1 MCIFSWTA
9 SASCQDIRFSDGS
22 RFCFDIKK
30 VDSKTFDAQVSSKS
44 TSSSISCTLTLPNN
58 RTVTL
63 SNCEWRF
70 TYDGNDVWGIHLR
83 ATWRTSYD
91 LLANYDFRNWTFDW
105 SYSSSSS
112 SYYNDYYPE
121 FTSISNSRPSRD
133 QWVDVTLKVKRS
145 SSSYDYYDWRV
156 DFYVERYNWGSWSR
170 ASSYEYDLDKSTY
183 TFSRSD
189 WWEKRFYSFVRFR
202 ESWEYRLVA
211 ELRDNGEK
219 TYETFNVDGYYS
231 DNSSSSSSYSAREI
245 SVYSISPSNPST
257 YEWVDV
263 SIRAIASNWNIASNY
278 NKRVKIEVQQYT
290 NGSWKTAS
298 FSDYDLSQESYTFS
312 TSDDWRKTFN
322 SLVRF
327 RRTWEY
333 RLKFTEEYDSSVYG
347 TKTINV
353 DTTSS
358 NDNSYYSSSSY
369 NAKEL
374 SVYSVSSSNPST
386 YQWINVTLRAIASN
400 GSVASNYNKRVR
412 IEVQEYRNGSWRSAN
427 SSDYDL
433 DKTSY
438 TFSTSDN
445 WIKTFNSLV
454 RFRTSWEFR
463 LMFTED
469 NDSSVY
475 WSRTIN
481 VGWSSSSSSYS
492 SSYNAKELYVYSV
505 SSSNPSTYQ
514 WINVTL
520 RAIAS
525 NWSIA
530 SNYNKRVRIEV
541 QEYRNGSWRSA
552 SSSDYDL
559 DRSTYTFS
567 TSDNW
572 VKTFSSLVRFRTN
585 WEFRLKFTE
594 DNDSSVYGT
603 KTINVGWSSSSSSY
617 SSSYNAK
624 ELYVY
629 SVSSSNPSTYQWI
642 NVTLRAIAS
651 NWSIASNY
659 NKRVRIEV
667 QEYRNGSWRSA
678 SSSDY
683 DLDRS
688 TYTFS
693 TSDNW
698 VKTFSSLVRF
708 RTNWEFR
715 LKFTEDNDSS
725 VYGTKTINVGGYSSS
740 SSYYYD
746 DYYYNRSSSYYGN
759 FTDSE
764 LKKIRAIY
772 DIWDNVISSLERDYP
787 NLRNSSSWRS
797 RSDTF
802 KRDMKDIL
810 TDSRSSSFRNWSDFY
825 EWFMD
830 WLSYTTR
837 TR

>member
-1 MCIFSWTA
+1 MITNIYEKNHLTNWEICKKLVVIRLIVLAFFPNKFNNRLLAIYSILLFIILLTFLFKYIYNISFDRKIFYLLYYITMKKLLLLATFLVWWMCFFSWTA
-9 SASCQDIRFSDGS
+9 SASCQDIRFSDGG
-22 RFCFDIKK
+22 RFCFDIKRI
-30 VDSKTFDAQVSSKS
+30 DSKTFEAQVSSKS

-58 RTVTL
+58 KTVSL
-63 SNCEWRF
+63 SNCEGRF
-70 TYDGNDVWGIHLR
+70 TYDGNDVWGIHLK
-83 ATWRTSYD
+83 ATWKTTYD
-91 LLANYDFRNWTFDW
+91 LLTNYDFRNWTFDW

-112 SYYNDYYPE
+112 SYYYNDYYPE

-133 QWVDVTLKVKRS
+133 QWVDVTLRVKRS
-145 SSSYDYYDWRV
+145 GSSYNYDWRV
-156 DFYVERYNWGSWSR
+156 DFYVERYNWGSWSK

-189 WWEKRFYSFVRFR
+189 WWEVRLYSFIRFR
-202 ESWEYRLVA
+202 ESWEYRLIA

-231 DNSSSSSSYSAREI
+231 DSSSSSLYDAREI

-263 SIRAIASNWNIASNY
+263 SIRAIASNWSIASNY
-278 NKRVKIEVQQYT
+278 NKKVKIEVQQYT

-298 FSDYDLSQESYTFS
+298 FSDYDLNQESYSFS

-347 TKTINV
+347 TKTIDV

-358 NDNSYYSSSSY
+358 NDNSYYNSSSY

-400 GSVASNYNKRVR
+400 GTVASNYNKKVR

-433 DKTSY
+433 DKTTY

-445 WIKTFNSLV
+445 WVKTFNSLV

-463 LMFTED
+463 LKFTED

-475 WSRTIN
+475 WTRTIN
-481 VGWSSSSSSYS
+481 VGSSSSSSNYS

-505 SSSNPSTYQ
+505 SSSSPSTYQ

-525 NWSIA
+525 NGSIA

-559 DRSTYTFS
+559 DRTTYTFS

-594 DNDSSVYGT
+594 DNDSSVYWT
-603 KTINVGWSSSSSSY
+603 
-617 SSSYNAK
+617 
-624 ELYVY
+624 
-629 SVSSSNPSTYQWI
+629 
-642 NVTLRAIAS
+642 R
-651 NWSIASNY
+651 
-659 NKRVRIEV
+659 
-667 QEYRNGSWRSA
+667 
-678 SSSDY
+678 
-683 DLDRS
+683 
-688 TYTFS
+688 
-693 TSDNW
+693 
-698 VKTFSSLVRF
+698 
-708 RTNWEFR
+708 
-715 LKFTEDNDSS
+715 
-725 VYGTKTINVGGYSSS
+725 TINVGGYSYS

-746 DYYYNRSSSYYGN
+746 YYYDNYRSSSYYGN

-802 KRDMKDIL
+802 QRNMKDVLI
-810 TDSRSSSFRNWSDFY
+810 DSRSSSFRNWSDFY

-830 WLSYTTR
+830 WLSYTTKIR
-837 TR
+837 

>member
-1 MCIFSWTA
+1 MKKLLLLATFLVGWMCFFSWTA
-9 SASCQDIRFSDGS
+9 SASCQDVRFSDGS
-22 RFCFDIKK
+22 RFCFDIRKI
-30 VDSKTFDAQVSSKS
+30 DSKTFEAQVSSKS

-70 TYDGNDVWGIHLR
+70 TYDGNDVWGIYLR
-83 ATWRTSYD
+83 ATGRSTYD

-105 SYSSSSS
+105 SYNSSSS
-112 SYYNDYYPE
+112 SYYNNGYYPE

-133 QWVDVTLKVKRS
+133 QWVDVTLRVKRS
-145 SSSYDYYDWRV
+145 GSSSDYDWRV

-170 ASSYEYDLDKSTY
+170 ASSYEYDLDKTTY

-189 WWEKRFYSFVRFR
+189 WWEVRLYNFVRFR

-211 ELRDNGEK
+211 ELRDNWEK

-231 DNSSSSSSYSAREI
+231 DSSSSSSSYSAREI
-245 SVYSISPSNPST
+245 SVYSTSPSNPST

-263 SIRAIASNWNIASNY
+263 SIRAITSNWSIASNY

-353 DTTSS
+353 DRTGS
-358 NDNSYYSSSSY
+358 NDNSSYNSSSY
-369 NAKEL
+369 NAREL

-386 YQWINVTLRAIASN
+386 YQWINVTLRALTN
-400 GSVASNYNKRVR
+400 NWSVASNYNKRVR
-412 IEVQEYRNGSWRSAN
+412 IEVQEYRNGSWRSAS

-505 SSSNPSTYQ
+505 SSSNPSTNQ
-514 WINVTL
+514 WISVTL
-520 RAIAS
+520 RALAS
-525 NWSIA
+525 NGSIA

-594 DNDSSVYGT
+594 DNDSSVYWT
-603 KTINVGWSSSSSSY
+603 RTINVGW
-617 SSSYNAK
+617 
-624 ELYVY
+624 
-629 SVSSSNPSTYQWI
+629 
-642 NVTLRAIAS
+642 
-651 NWSIASNY
+651 
-659 NKRVRIEV
+659 
-667 QEYRNGSWRSA
+667 
-678 SSSDY
+678 
-683 DLDRS
+683 
-688 TYTFS
+688 
-693 TSDNW
+693 
-698 VKTFSSLVRF
+698 
-708 RTNWEFR
+708 
-715 LKFTEDNDSS
+715 
-725 VYGTKTINVGGYSSS
+725 YSSS
-740 SSYYYD
+740 SRYYDDYYYD
-746 DYYYNRSSSYYGN
+746 DYYRSSNYYYGN

-787 NLRNSSSWRS
+787 RLRNSSSWRS

-802 KRDMKDIL
+802 RRDMKDVL
-810 TDSRSSSFRNWSDFY
+810 ADSRSSAFRNWSDFY
-825 EWFMD
+825 DWFMD
-830 WLSYTTR
+830 WLSYTTK

>member
-1 MCIFSWTA
+1 M
-9 SASCQDIRFSDGS
+9 
-22 RFCFDIKK
+22 
-30 VDSKTFDAQVSSKS
+30 
-44 TSSSISCTLTLPNN
+44 
-58 RTVTL
+58 
-63 SNCEWRF
+63 
-70 TYDGNDVWGIHLR
+70 
-83 ATWRTSYD
+83 
-91 LLANYDFRNWTFDW
+91 
-105 SYSSSSS
+105 
-112 SYYNDYYPE
+112 
-121 FTSISNSRPSRD
+121 
-133 QWVDVTLKVKRS
+133 
-145 SSSYDYYDWRV
+145 
-156 DFYVERYNWGSWSR
+156 
-170 ASSYEYDLDKSTY
+170 
-183 TFSRSD
+183 
-189 WWEKRFYSFVRFR
+189 
-202 ESWEYRLVA
+202 
-211 ELRDNGEK
+211 
-219 TYETFNVDGYYS
+219 
-231 DNSSSSSSYSAREI
+231 
-245 SVYSISPSNPST
+245 
-257 YEWVDV
+257 
-263 SIRAIASNWNIASNY
+263 
-278 NKRVKIEVQQYT
+278 
-290 NGSWKTAS
+290 
-298 FSDYDLSQESYTFS
+298 
-312 TSDDWRKTFN
+312 
-322 SLVRF
+322 
-327 RRTWEY
+327 
-333 RLKFTEEYDSSVYG
+333 
-347 TKTINV
+347 
-353 DTTSS
+353 
-358 NDNSYYSSSSY
+358 
-369 NAKEL
+369 
-374 SVYSVSSSNPST
+374 
-386 YQWINVTLRAIASN
+386 TLRAIASN

-412 IEVQEYRNGSWRSAN
+412 IEVQEYRNWSWRSAS

-481 VGWSSSSSSYS
+481 VGSSSSSSSYS

-520 RAIAS
+520 RAITS

-559 DRSTYTFS
+559 DRTTYTFS

-651 NWSIASNY
+651 NGSIASNY

-683 DLDRS
+683 DLDRT

-725 VYGTKTINVGGYSSS
+725 VYWTRTINVWGYSS

-746 DYYYNRSSSYYGN
+746 DYYYDNYRSSSYYGD

-802 KRDMKDIL
+802 KRDMKNVL
-810 TDSRSSSFRNWSDFY
+810 TDSRSWAFRNWSDFY
-825 EWFMD
+825 EGFMD